1 MVDPSYG
8 AVPLSPLS
16 TSAPQ
21 RKNGDTSEDHSK
33 DCVHVRLT
41 RRNGTGAVLAS
52 LIICGTYLFFNRI
65 AVDLSEATVDT
76 STWTIGASD
85 PKARATT
92 LPMPD
97 GVNIGS
103 WLSLED
109 YFFAGQSAVEV
120 ATPDKGTAAVC
131 LPPLHT
137 GASTGPTWH
146 AETDL
151 LETLAAETTLGHALR
166 VFHAHRNS
174 FLDFDEDLEVLKQ
187 LGVHSIRVPL
197 SWCLTD
203 EDPATIDPKDADVAG
218 LEERFTCP
226 DPFFEGVLWP
236 ASKFD
241 CLHFWERSVYI
252 SRMIPYVLYHPA

>member
-1 MVDPSYG
+1 MADSSYG
-8 AVPLSPLS
+8 TVPLSPLS

-21 RKNGDTSEDHSK
+21 GRKGVTSEDH
-33 DCVHVRLT
+33 T
-41 RRNGTGAVLAS
+41 RRCTHFRMTRRIGIWVILAS
-52 LIICGTYLFFNRI
+52 LIVCGAYLYFNRI
-65 AVDLSEATVDT
+65 AVGLSEATFDS
-76 STWTIGASD
+76 STWKIGASD
-85 PKARATT
+85 PKVRATT

-109 YFFAGQSAVEV
+109 YFFAGNSAVEV

-151 LETLAAETTLGHALR
+151 LETLASETTLGHALR

-187 LGVHSIRVPL
+187 LGIHSIRVPL

-203 EDPATIDPKDADVAG
+203 EDPGTIDPKDTDVAS

-236 ASKFD
+236 ASKFG
-241 CLHFWERSVYI
+241 C
-252 SRMIPYVLYHPA
+252 